1 MAWPMVWH
9 PSSRTAVTGKT
20 ILFAVSSVTLISIQ
34 FHATKTTFEAKSGR
48 SDQITKSGP
57 DSGDRTQR
65 GAWIANSDLATQRVG
80 ECLSSSRGVVALPVT
95 ARFEKYTL
103 HTAHKNQFCKDH

>member
-1 MAWPMVWH
+1 MSLSSFELCLEVIELAARRDLGVSVTRPMVWH

-65 GAWIANSDLATQRVG
+65 GAWIANSDLATQRVFI
-80 ECLSSSRGVVALPVT
+80 L
-95 ARFEKYTL
+95 F
-103 HTAHKNQFCKDH
+103 